1 MEAVC
6 QEGPSQDHSEPNSP
20 GAPGGERRRP
30 PSCGPSSILKLSLL
44 FLVATTEHWRLQD
57 PLSHFTKEKKHMR
70 NIHLFLP
77 QLDAVRPP
85 K

>member
-1 MEAVC
+1 M
-6 QEGPSQDHSEPNSP
+6 
-20 GAPGGERRRP
+20 
-30 PSCGPSSILKLSLL
+30 LSLL

-57 PLSHFTKEKKHMR
+57 PLSHFIKEKKHVR

-77 QLDAVRPP
+77 QLEAVRPP